1 MRFKELVFIMV
12 IIFQS
17 SGCNNTST
25 NSEMIVPK
33 ISEIIEFGEKK
44 HIQEFPPI
52 AGCYISK
59 EDPTGEKTTISI
71 KKNHGNN
78 FQLKLSSG
86 KHHTK
91 QAFTLDMSLEKKNN
105 NLYTTIVKGKKILLS
120 INDKMLSIKPEK
132 PEDIEVLT
140 ICWSWGTSLAGNY
153 EKIEGSLGGR

>member
-1 MRFKELVFIMV
+1 MV
-12 IIFQS
+12 VIFQS
-17 SGCNNTST
+17 SGCTNTST

-44 HIQEFPPI
+44 YVYDFTPI

-59 EDPTGEKTTISI
+59 EDTTGKKTTISI

-86 KHHTK
+86 KQHTK
-91 QAFTLDMSLEKKNN
+91 QAFTLDMNLKKKNDS
-105 NLYTTIVKGKKILLS
+105 LYTSMIKGKKILLS
-120 INDKMLSIKPEK
+120 LDDKMLSIKPEK

-140 ICWSWGTSLAGNY
+140 ICWSWGTSLAGDY